1 MFEETLNS
9 INKKLEEREV
19 EIQKLV
25 QQIDNLLTKM
35 SLASFDEDEL
45 MISIDNLSDESKDK
59 LKQAVKEENTEE
71 IFHILGIENIQQ

>member
-9 INKKLEEREV
+9 INRNLEEREV
-19 EIQKLV
+19 DTKKLV
-25 QQIDNLLTKM
+25 QQIDKLLTKM
-35 SLASFDEDEL
+35 SLATFDEDEL